1 MLQEETLMQTGQRQ
15 YEEPN
20 GEFLEMIDS
29 GSNTITVLTRVD
41 SDKAQ
46 EVTLP
51 FEPSDQTVATIK
63 EQLENEEQF
72 WTDERLEK
80 LLDAEKSGK
89 NRMTAISAIEDKL
102 Q

>member
-72 WTDERLEK
+72 WTDERLAK
-80 LLDAEKSGK
+80 LLDAEKGGK

>member
-1 MLQEETLMQTGQRQ
+1 MQTGQRQ

>member
-72 WTDERLEK
+72 WTNERLEK
-80 LLDAEKSGK
+80 LLSAEMEGK

>member
-1 MLQEETLMQTGQRQ
+1 MQTGQRQ

-46 EVTLP
+46 EVSLP

-80 LLDAEKSGK
+80 LLEAENNGK
-89 NRMTAISAIEDKL
+89 ERATAVSAIEDKL

>member
-1 MLQEETLMQTGQRQ
+1 MQTGQRQ

-72 WTDERLEK
+72 WTNERLEK
-80 LLDAEKSGK
+80 LLSAEMEGK

>member
-80 LLDAEKSGK
+80 LLSAEMEGK